1 MEHTA
6 TNHGA
11 EGRVVEPSFWIV
23 CSFIDC
29 SFSRGWV
36 VQWWG
41 GGRGRGGRGLWGDV
55 QVIFCVVFECFVI
68 AVGRVI
74 GWLAPSCGAT
84 RLPGWKGT
92 PIIGLIWERCGRAK
106 DALNQLTPIFFVGG
120 FVNPA
125 SQGAMS
131 VNLNGED
138 VLKKEAEVFNHEV
151 SPIVCRRPT

>member
-1 MEHTA
+1 MEQKAGLLSHRFGSYVA
-6 TNHGA
+6 SLIAVSA
-11 EGRVVEPSFWIV
+11 ESGW
-23 CSFIDC
+23 CS
-29 SFSRGWV
+29 
-36 VQWWG
+36 G
-41 GGRGRGGRGLWGDV
+41 GGGGVDVVGGDCGGT
-55 QVIFCVVFECFVI
+55 IFCVVFECFVI
-68 AVGRVI
+68 AVRRVI

-106 DALNQLTPIFFVGG
+106 EALNQLTPIFFVGG

-138 VLKKEAEVFNHEV
+138 VLTKEAEVFNHEV
-151 SPIVCRRPT
+151 SPIICRRPT